1 MAFKSYK
8 GVYYLTN
15 PSKYIGKGS
24 NPEYKSNYER
34 VVFQWMDHNK
44 NVIKWGYEI
53 ISIPYCSRVDSGI
66 VHEYWPDII
75 AQVKNE
81 KGEIKTFVMEIKPEK
96 DLAYPPTIKLTNRN
110 KRSYIN
116 NLNEKMNYVKNTDKF
131 KAAIA
136 YCKANGYIFRILT
149 EKDIF

>member
-8 GVYYLTN
+8 GVYYLVN

-34 VVFQWMDHNK
+34 VVFRWMDLNK
-44 NVIKWGYEI
+44 NVIKWGYEMI
-53 ISIPYCSRVDSGI
+53 AIPYSSRVDSGI

-75 AQVKNE
+75 CKVQNE
-81 KGEIKTFVMEIKPEK
+81 KGEVKTFVMEIKPTKE
-96 DLAYPPTIKLTNRN
+96 LSYPQNLKITNRN
-110 KRSYIN
+110 RKSFIN
-116 NLNEKMNYVKNTDKF
+116 NLNEKMNFVKNTDKF
-131 KAAIA
+131 KAAVA
-136 YCKANGYIFRILT
+136 YCETMGYTFRILT